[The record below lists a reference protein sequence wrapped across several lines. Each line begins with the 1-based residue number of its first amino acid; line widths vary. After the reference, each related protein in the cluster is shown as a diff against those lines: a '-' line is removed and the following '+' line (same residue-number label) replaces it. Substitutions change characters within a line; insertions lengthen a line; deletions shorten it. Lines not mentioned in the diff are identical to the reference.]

1 MIWHE
6 ISPLVTS
13 IGEALPEVD
22 GMALVAGFVGDNLD
36 DLDEDERAMV
46 SRAVLKR
53 QREFSTGRKLARLA
67 MGYLD
72 LPGDVI
78 GRDSQ
83 RRPIRHRSAHLA
95 FDDCVPDF
103 SGKRSRRL

>member
-6 ISPLVTS
+6 LAPLVTS
-13 IGEALPEVD
+13 IADTLPAVD
-22 GMALVAGFVGDNLD
+22 GMSLVAGFVDDRLD
-36 DLDEDERAMV
+36 GPGEEERAMV
-46 SRAVLKR
+46 SQAVPKR

-72 LPGDVI
+72 LPVDVI

-83 RRPIRHRSAHLA
+83 RRP
-95 FDDCVPDF
+95 VWPQ
-103 SGKRSRRL
+103 G